1 MQVSQLNY
9 PDISVKV
16 IAHSMN
22 ANNDVEAI
30 TYELEYPRYIHGEL
44 LTHRVFSRNS
54 QSSRAVPVASV
65 YEINK
70 YYVKPIYFGKN
81 KAGMSS
87 VDELDPDSRAK
98 AEAIWDEIAQASF
111 RASEELSKLG
121 LHKQWANRIT
131 EPYSKIKTVLTT
143 TELSNFFNLR
153 TENVVVMPELE
164 YLALKMQQAYKDSK
178 PNYLGT
184 NEWHLPYVTQEDL
197 DNYNIT
203 TCVKISASCCAQV
216 SYRKLDNSVDK
227 ALDVYH
233 KLVNSG
239 TLHGSPFEHQ
249 LKVYDP
255 SEIGIRFDAEG
266 ALIEIPD
273 GITHTVFNT
282 EFEDQSY
289 FSGNIRGFVQF
300 RQLLANLDSR
310 NLVFM
315 G

>member
-1 MQVSQLNY
+1 MQVKDLDY
-9 PDISVKV
+9 PDVSVKV
-16 IAHSMN
+16 ISHSVN
-22 ANNDVEAI
+22 SNNDVEAI
-30 TYELEYPRYIHGEL
+30 TYELEYPRYIHGEV

-54 QSSRAVPVASV
+54 QSSRAVPVVSV
-65 YEINK
+65 YEANRNF
-70 YYVKPIYFGKN
+70 VKPIYFGKN

-87 VDELDPDSRAK
+87 VDELDPESKAK
-98 AEAIWDEIAQASF
+98 AEAIWDYIAQESF
-111 RASEELSKLG
+111 KASEELSKLG

-143 TELSNFFNLR
+143 TELTNFFNLR

-164 YLALKMQQAYKDSK
+164 YLALKMQKAYNESE
-178 PNYLGT
+178 PMYLGT
-184 NEWHLPYVTQEDL
+184 GEWHLPYVTKEDL
-197 DNYNIT
+197 EKYDIQ

-216 SYRKLDNSVDK
+216 SYRKLDTSVEK
-227 ALDVYH
+227 ALDVYE

-249 LKVYDP
+249 LKVYNPD
-255 SEIGIRFDAEG
+255 EIGIIFDEFG
-266 ALIEIPD
+266 ALIEVPD

-282 EFEDQSY
+282 GFEAQSY

-300 RQLLANLDSR
+300 RQLLANLTSKD
-310 NLVFM
+310 LEFI